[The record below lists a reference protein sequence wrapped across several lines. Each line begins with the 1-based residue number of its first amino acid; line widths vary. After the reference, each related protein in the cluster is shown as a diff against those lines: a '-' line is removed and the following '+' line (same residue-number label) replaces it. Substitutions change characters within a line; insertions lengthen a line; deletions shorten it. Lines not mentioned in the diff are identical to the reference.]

1 MNPGGDVRHVET
13 FRPRLAP
20 VMAVVWYCIAAFGG
34 YDLVRRG
41 DGREVPIGL
50 ACLAIVTVIVYAI
63 AQRPAIVADARGVLL
78 RNVVRDVW
86 LPWHAVKSIE
96 TRWSLSLATADA
108 RYGSWA
114 LTGGTAS
121 RPRRQRTLGPA
132 PLVAPVPPPVHEI
145 SWTVPDRLEQ
155 LRRRGLHGER
165 TGTVE
170 TRPAW
175 PVIAALGISVL
186 ALVVVLAVP
195 AG

>member
-1 MNPGGDVRHVET
+1 MDRTSEVAHVET

-20 VMAVVWYCIAAFGG
+20 LMAIAWYLLAAFGG
-34 YDLVRRG
+34 YDLVKRG

-50 ACLAIVTVIVYAI
+50 ACVALISVVVYAI
-63 AQRPAIVADARGVLL
+63 AQRPAVVAGPSGLLL
-78 RNVVRDVW
+78 RNVVRDIW

-96 TRWSLSLATADA
+96 ATWSLSIATADR

-114 LTGGTAS
+114 VTGSKAS
-121 RPRRQRTLGPA
+121 LF
-132 PLVAPVPPPVHEI
+132 
-145 SWTVPDRLEQ
+145 PDRLEQ

-170 TRPAW
+170 VRPAW
-175 PVIAALGISVL
+175 PVIAAFGVTVV
-186 ALVVVLAVP
+186 ALVLLLAIP

>member
-1 MNPGGDVRHVET
+1 MNQGADVTHVET

-20 VMAVVWYCIAAFGG
+20 VMAVLWYCIAAFGG

-41 DGREVPIGL
+41 DGREIAVGL
-50 ACLAIVTVIVYAI
+50 ACLALVTVIVYAI
-63 AQRPAIVADARGVLL
+63 AQRPAIVAGPRGVLL

-86 LPWHAVKSIE
+86 MPWHAVKAIE
-96 TRWSLSLATADA
+96 TKWSLSFATADA
-108 RYGSWA
+108 SYSSWA
-114 LTGGTAS
+114 LTGGGAG
-121 RPRRQRTLGPA
+121 RPRRQRTFGAA
-132 PLVAPVPPPVHEI
+132 PLIAPSPPPEHEI

-170 TRPAW
+170 LRPAW
-175 PVIAALGISVL
+175 SVIAAFGLSVVV
-186 ALVVVLAVP
+186 LVVVLVVP